1 MDGFGFVQ
9 LSRIG
14 AGKFGDVLS
23 HSDSPTIQNIHLVGA
38 KLQDP
43 MGSGPSE
50 GWHQPPK
57 RDTASI
63 SVELVRHL
71 MCWQPRKIL
80 KPKAQKPMPIPKT
93 ADS

>member
-1 MDGFGFVQ
+1 MCNSLVCSFGVHVSAQDLGLRVMDGFGFVQ

-63 SVELVRHL
+63 SWSL
-71 MCWQPRKIL
+71 
-80 KPKAQKPMPIPKT
+80 
-93 ADS
+93 